1 MATVDTATAT
11 VASAVVY
18 SGAIGNVVVEA
29 KPVTITAFTLHGGA
43 AGATFRVFDNATTN
57 SGAVLF
63 AATVATATATTFA
76 FPVPLSAL
84 NGVTINAS
92 AAGGAGSIHAY

>member
-11 VASAVVY
+11 VASAVAY
-18 SGAIGNVVVEA
+18 TGGIGTVVVEA
-29 KPVTITAFTLHGGA
+29 KPVTLTAVTLHGGA
-43 AGATFRVFDNATTN
+43 AGATFRAFDNATTN
-57 SGAVLF
+57 SGTVLF
-63 AATVATATATTFA
+63 AATVATATAVTIA

>member
-1 MATVDTATAT
+1 MATVSTGTAT
-11 VASAVVY
+11 VARPVAY
-18 SGAIGNVVVEA
+18 SGANGNVSVET
-29 KPVTITAFTLHGGA
+29 KGVTLTAITLNGGA

-57 SGAVLF
+57 AGTVLF
-63 AATVATATATTFA
+63 AATLATGISLTYAW
-76 FPVPLSAL
+76 PIPLQAL